1 MQTTGKHKAE
11 KARKK
16 KAGFL
21 TEAISTGVEEQSNTP
36 INICGEQTNL
46 QDEQTAGKHKAE
58 KVHKKGGGSF
68 TDTIAMGVEE
78 QSSGPINICGEQND
92 LQDEQTTGKLKAE
105 KARKKKG
112 GYLTEAISTGVEE
125 QSIGPRNI
133 CGDENKHTDI
143 ENEVK
148 KVRKRKLPHRSVQ
161 HKRRVEKTVDITAS
175 DPTHLTM
182 KQIICWAESKERK
195 KLKENASQSKEHVI
209 PASTSQQRVDHLGRA
224 EKKAEMAPQVQIIDG
239 QIVINEQSLT
249 ISASAANKDN
259 LETYRRV
266 DENSSKLNYHSY
278 MNKTPTERWSLEE
291 TELFYKAVRQFGTDF
306 ALIQN
311 LFPGRTRR
319 QIKAKFKKEDR
330 LNPFRINSTL
340 QHRSKG
346 YLHYEEVIDILKASS
361 QKTDES
367 DLFDYQLDA
376 YIADPSSRQNG
387 SMTTEDTVLLH
398 PKSSDNAGPL
408 RGLEENVGTAKPQ
421 DASKIVHT
429 AGKAKHNEEPST
441 VKGRSK
447 QDSMHLTNDSV
458 LNTDL
463 IKESPISDPLSNYQ
477 DTEFNNPLGS
487 YD

>member
-1 MQTTGKHKAE
+1 MLSSLEALEKADAGASGTRSTVFQPKVKPRAKKSGGTNLLSAVNHGVNIVVGAKDTSFCTDVLQNASDYEAQLNKNAFTNKCSTTTSAQYAVAAKDGEIEAVVNEQSTSEDVEPALASLAHPSYEQDTKQSEALQVLVEDDDPSTGGSLPFASRSAIQLPAVEPTVGGVESIAIISQTSTASFIQGGQTSMQTTGKHKAE

-224 EKKAEMAPQVQIIDG
+224 EKK
-239 QIVINEQSLT
+239 
-249 ISASAANKDN
+249 
-259 LETYRRV
+259 
-266 DENSSKLNYHSY
+266 
-278 MNKTPTERWSLEE
+278 
-291 TELFYKAVRQFGTDF
+291 
-306 ALIQN
+306 
-311 LFPGRTRR
+311 
-319 QIKAKFKKEDR
+319 
-330 LNPFRINSTL
+330 
-340 QHRSKG
+340 
-346 YLHYEEVIDILKASS
+346 
-361 QKTDES
+361 
-367 DLFDYQLDA
+367 
-376 YIADPSSRQNG
+376 
-387 SMTTEDTVLLH
+387 
-398 PKSSDNAGPL
+398 
-408 RGLEENVGTAKPQ
+408 
-421 DASKIVHT
+421 
-429 AGKAKHNEEPST
+429 
-441 VKGRSK
+441 
-447 QDSMHLTNDSV
+447 
-458 LNTDL
+458 
-463 IKESPISDPLSNYQ
+463 
-477 DTEFNNPLGS
+477 
-487 YD
+487 